1 MPDTDPTAPA
11 DHPAVTAAQALIVR
25 LRSEIDDPDAAKEA
39 LLALAMGPDGGR
51 VREHIEAQ
59 HKLELLEVQWEL
71 EEVLEAATPKAAE
84 PPAPEPDA
92 EPEPEPEPAPD
103 DAEDPNKQLSA
114 ADLNLVYDDPRG
126 LMLHKTRKGPDRWF
140 ATQNDP
146 RTGQPQ
152 TFELHASEIEQLK
165 GQLDG
170 SPYWLLGAG
179 S

>member
-1 MPDTDPTAPA
+1 MPDTDHTAPA
-11 DHPAVTAAQALIVR
+11 AHPAVAAAQALIVR
-25 LRSEIDDPDAAKEA
+25 LRTEIDDPDDAKEA
-39 LLALAMGPDGGR
+39 LLVLATGPDGGR

-71 EEVLEAATPKAAE
+71 EEVLEAATPTPDEPAA
-84 PPAPEPDA
+84 P
-92 EPEPEPEPAPD
+92 EPEPEPEPEEVAD
-103 DAEDPNKQLSA
+103 DPNKPLSA

-140 ATQNDP
+140 ATQTDP

-165 GQLDG
+165 TQLDG